1 MPKEPLDWKSAL
13 GSLLPD
19 DFQSEPEPEP
29 VETAPEVNPN
39 GMLLMVSTDSK
50 HRKGKTITLVQGF
63 SGPEPALEKLAKM
76 LKTKCGVGGAVKD
89 AEIILQGDYKQKVR
103 DLLTQEGYKVKLK

>member
-19 DFQSEPEPEP
+19 DFQPEPEPEP
-29 VETAPEVNPN
+29 VDAEPEVNPN

-50 HRKGKTITLVQGF
+50 HRKGKTVTLVQGF
-63 SGPEPALEKLAKM
+63 TGPDSALEKLAKS
-76 LKTKCGVGGAVKD
+76 LKSKCGVGGAVKD
-89 AEIILQGDYKQKVR
+89 NEIILQGDYKQKVR
-103 DLLTQEGYKVKLK
+103 DLLTLEGYKVKQK